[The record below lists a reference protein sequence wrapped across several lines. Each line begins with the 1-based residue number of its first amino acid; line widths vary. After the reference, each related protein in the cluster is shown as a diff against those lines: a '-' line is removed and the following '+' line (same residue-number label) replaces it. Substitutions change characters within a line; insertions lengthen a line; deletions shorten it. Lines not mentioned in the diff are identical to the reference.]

1 MIIKN
6 SKCLVGDNTGIK
18 KIKCINISKQR
29 AKIGSLGDLIVFSI
43 NKIKKKKSYVKKKIY
58 SGLII
63 NVRKKKKR
71 LDGSYISFKQNSIIT
86 LTENRK
92 PLGTRLL
99 FPLSKEIVKG
109 KLKNDFFKK
118 IISSSKFII

>member
-43 NKIKKKKSYVKKKIY
+43 NKIKKKN
-58 SGLII
+58 LM
-63 NVRKKKKR
+63 
-71 LDGSYISFKQNSIIT
+71 
-86 LTENRK
+86 
-92 PLGTRLL
+92 
-99 FPLSKEIVKG
+99 
-109 KLKNDFFKK
+109 
-118 IISSSKFII
+118 